1 MADQVKKNTLE
12 IFKEKASRALRRRKS
27 FRTFTMQ
34 FPSFANDEDGEPLE
48 IKFKALSDEE
58 INEVVAYEGEQAND
72 SDKYAVYI
80 ASVEPSLKDLALEL
94 QKQGEINTPLEIMSM
109 FELHEI
115 LEASSIIMKESGV
128 LSDKK
133 VTLKD
138 RALDNL
144 KNS

>member
-34 FPSFANDEDGEPLE
+34 FPSFANDEDGEALE

-80 ASVEPSLKDLALEL
+80 ASVEPCLKDLALEL
-94 QKQGEINTPLEIMSM
+94 QKQGEINTPLEIMGM